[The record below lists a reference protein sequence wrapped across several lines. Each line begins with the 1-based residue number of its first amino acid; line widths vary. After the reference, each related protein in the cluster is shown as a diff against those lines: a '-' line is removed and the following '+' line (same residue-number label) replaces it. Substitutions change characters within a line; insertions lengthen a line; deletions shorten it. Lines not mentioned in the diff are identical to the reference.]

1 MSTPKPTP
9 KAPKAPESAVKLPYL
24 GELDALAAWLE
35 GTSLAEVEIEHNGL
49 KIKLKKPSVGQTLV
63 AAAPVAAVAPQAA
76 AKAAAEDTS
85 ANTFTSPLVGTFYEA
100 SSPDAP
106 AFVSVG
112 TAVKEGQV
120 LGIVE
125 AMKTMNQLT
134 SDRSGTVQ
142 KILVKNGSP
151 VEFGQ
156 PLFVI
161 A

>member
-1 MSTPKPTP
+1 MTTKPTP
-9 KAPKAPESAVKLPYL
+9 KASPKATPETTELLETLSAL
-24 GELDALAAWLE
+24 EAWLMKSGLE
-35 GTSLAEVEIEHNGL
+35 EIEVGKDGRHMR
-49 KIKLKKPSVGQTLV
+49 LKKPSVGQAFV
-63 AAAPVAAVAPQAA
+63 AAAAPVASAAPA
-76 AKAAAEDTS
+76 AKATAVEDNS
-85 ANTFTSPLVGTFYEA
+85 ANTFTSPLVGTFYAA
-100 SSPDAP
+100 SSPEAP

>member
-1 MSTPKPTP
+1 MSTLKTTP
-9 KAPKAPESAVKLPYL
+9 KASKAPESATKLPYL

-35 GTSLAEVEIEHNGL
+35 GTSLAEVEVEHNGL
-49 KIKLKKPSVGQTLV
+49 KVKLKKPSAGQTLV
-63 AAAPVAAVAPQAA
+63 AAAPQAVAPQAA
-76 AKAAAEDTS
+76 AKPAEDNS
-85 ANTFTSPLVGTFYEA
+85 ANTFTSPLVGTFYAA
-100 SSPDAP
+100 SSPEAP

>member
-1 MSTPKPTP
+1 MTTKPTP
-9 KAPKAPESAVKLPYL
+9 KASPKAANPETTELLETLSAL
-24 GELDALAAWLE
+24 EQWLMKSGLE
-35 GTSLAEVEIEHNGL
+35 EIEVETESRHVR
-49 KIKLKKPSVGQTLV
+49 LKKPSVAV
-63 AAAPVAAVAPQAA
+63 AHQAPVAMAPAAPATTTAA
-76 AKAAAEDTS
+76 ADTAANA
-85 ANTFTSPLVGTFYEA
+85 FTSPLVGTFYAA
-100 SSPDAP
+100 SSPEAP